1 MVLDDAECDE
11 VGRHHDDG
19 DDESYACDERREERA
34 EETGAEGEEE
44 GNECEASSDG
54 VEDHDACE
62 RFRGIGGGAV
72 ESRAVDLSHDQGG
85 VVANALAGAPVLIG
99 PAHAVSCL
107 FSRARRGNQGTYWT
121 GATSRTQWPNV
132 PNVTE
137 ELRMSVL
144 LVRVTFK
151 MAISLMTGAEIVVIK
166 RRIAE
171 AKRRKVPKWWTIP
184 VLCILTGSRVFRW

>member
-11 VGRHHDDG
+11 VGRHHDDC
-19 DDESYACDERREERA
+19 DDEGYCCDERREERA
-34 EETGAEGEEE
+34 EETGTEGEEE
-44 GNECEASSDG
+44 GDECEAGGDW
-54 VEDHDACE
+54 VEDHDARE

-72 ESRAVDLSHDQGG
+72 ESRAVDLSHDQGR

-99 PAHAVSCL
+99 PVHAVSCL
-107 FSRARRGNQGTYWT
+107 FSRARRGNLGTYWA
-121 GATSRTQWPNV
+121 GATSRTQWPKV

-137 ELRMSVL
+137 ELRMSLL

-151 MAISLMTGAEIVVIK
+151 MAISWMTGAEIVVIK

-171 AKRRKVPKWWTIP
+171 AKSRKVPVWWTKP
-184 VLCILTGSRVFRW
+184 VLCILTVFRFFRW